1 MSTELDP
8 ARLENGLGLTI
19 TIDGSQDLAETTR
32 TLAALCRQVEQRREK
47 SVVVLE
53 LGELPQGRREWPGPV
68 GVGDVN
74 RWERTVHQL
83 EQLNAVTIAAAR
95 GTCGGP
101 ALDLLLAADFRIAGP
116 DLRIMLPIN
125 DGQFWPG
132 MSVFRLV
139 RNVGLARAKQVVLW
153 GTDLSLDKAT
163 ELGLVDRVGE
173 DLSDAVRTATVLLGR
188 VSDKETALRR
198 QLLMEAGA
206 ADYDDALGVHLA
218 ACDRELR
225 RLRAATRG
233 PDAVREDPRS

>member
-1 MSTELDP
+1 
-8 ARLENGLGLTI
+8 
-19 TIDGSQDLAETTR
+19 
-32 TLAALCRQVEQRREK
+32 
-47 SVVVLE
+47 
-53 LGELPQGRREWPGPV
+53 V
-68 GVGDVN
+68 GVGEVN
-74 RWERTVHQL
+74 RWERTVRRL

-101 ALDLLLAADFRIAGP
+101 ALDLLLASDFRIAGP

-153 GTDLSLDKAT
+153 GTDLSLAKAT

-173 DLSDAVRTATVLLGR
+173 NLSDAVRTATVLLGR

-206 ADYDDALGVHLA
+206 SDYDDALGIHLA

-225 RLRAATRG
+225 RLRAATPG
-233 PDAVREDPRS
+233 PDTREDPQS